1 MVVFSKAKQAAIDLR
16 LLNPTFPDN
25 PDSKTNK
32 VVDNV
37 LRLYKESDKGKGKI
51 TIPFATEEELEQLI
65 GLLDKLK

>member
-37 LRLYKESDKGKGKI
+37 LRLYKESDKDKG
-51 TIPFATEEELEQLI
+51 TQLI
-65 GLLDKLK
+65 FCDSYQSPS